1 VDDEGRRTP
10 YEVAA
15 AVATR
20 AHRRERAARGR
31 DARARSVDEAL
42 AADPAAYDAKEVA
55 RLAARDRS
63 AAEDDRAA
71 AAVDRGDLIHALLAH
86 GRTRPGPDR
95 HPELRPRER
104 DVLMR
109 LADGMTSQEIGDDL
123 FLSVNT
129 VKTHTRNLYRKL
141 GVRTR
146 VAAANWARD
155 HGYGPPQA
163 SGPSA

>member
-1 VDDEGRRTP
+1 MDDDGRRTP
-10 YEVAA
+10 YEIASD
-15 AVATR
+15 VATR
-20 AHRRERAARGR
+20 AHRRDRAAWSR

-55 RLAARDRS
+55 RLAARDRR

-71 AAVDRGDLIHALLAH
+71 AAADCGVLIHALLAH
-86 GRTRPGPDR
+86 GRTRCDARQPPD
-95 HPELRPRER
+95 LRPREL
-104 DVLMR
+104 DVLVR

-123 FLSVNT
+123 FLSINT

-155 HGYGPPQA
+155 HGYGRPPVA
-163 SGPSA
+163 